1 MDAPFE
7 SALLFF
13 TEGVIGDMEKL
24 DMRKFSSIL
33 IAAALGASSLSSL
46 TILAFAADQGD
57 SVKTARPPFKP
68 GREIDGN
75 VSPAPSRLD
84 DRQAAKSGRAPYK
97 PGRALD
103 EDAAAQGGA
112 SSNDGEQPVKHAG
125 PPYKPG
131 RQADDQ

>member
-7 SALLFF
+7 SGLLFF

-33 IAAALGASSLSSL
+33 IAAALGATSLSSL
-46 TILAFAADQGD
+46 TILALAADQGD

-103 EDAAAQGGA
+103 EDAAAQGAHRRTTGN
-112 SSNDGEQPVKHAG
+112 S
-125 PPYKPG
+125 
-131 RQADDQ
+131 R